1 MSDDLVNLEVNGESV
16 QARKGQMLIEVT
28 DANEVYVPRFCY
40 HEKLSIAANCRM
52 CLVEVEKAPKPLPAC
67 ATPVAEGMKVFTKSP
82 RAISAQK
89 ATMEFLLV
97 NHPLDC
103 PICDQ
108 GGECE
113 LQDLSVGYGSDVSR
127 YTERKRVVKDKNLGP
142 LVSTDMTRCIH
153 CTRCVR
159 FGQEIQGIQQ
169 LGTVGRGDRMEIS
182 TYVERSVDH
191 ELSGNIIDLCP
202 VGALNNKPYRFSAR
216 AWEMTQ
222 HASISAHDCVG
233 SNLYFH
239 VQNGHVKRAVPRDNE
254 AVNETWLSDR
264 DRFSCHAVE
273 HNDRL
278 LRPRIKENG
287 EWRDCEWVEAL
298 EHSSTLI
305 QGLVKDK
312 GAQSLGILA
321 SSCSTLEEAALLG
334 KIAQGLGTSNI
345 DHRCR
350 MVDFRDQ
357 KADSQFPSLGRR
369 IAQLEELNSILVV
382 GSNLRSEAPILAHRV
397 RKAALAGASVSF
409 LSTEK
414 YEYLFPVT
422 AYLDHNAGSILANLA
437 ALVAAAAELT
447 AKPVPAHVAAAVAG
461 GKFTEQHKAIVSS
474 LMGEGESAIVLGLQ
488 AVRHAAWADVRAL
501 AGALSQLTGASL
513 GELSEGA
520 NSAGASLAGV
530 LPHRSAGGA
539 VREVEG
545 LNALQMMQEPR
556 SAYLLASIE
565 PGADLVAD
573 GAVDALKAADAVIV
587 MASFVSEELL
597 ACADVLLPVGTVAE
611 TSGTFV
617 NVEGRWQS
625 FAGAARPLGESR
637 PAWKVLR
644 VLGNLLDLEGF
655 DYDSSEEIRDELLA
669 RVGEGVAASTYQ
681 GDHVAAITA
690 PDATRDIP
698 MYAVDGLVRR
708 SLPLQQTGA
717 GLPLNTAT
725 IAAEVVT
732 AEAGGN

>member
-1 MSDDLVNLEVNGESV
+1 
-16 QARKGQMLIEVT
+16 
-28 DANEVYVPRFCY
+28 
-40 HEKLSIAANCRM
+40 
-52 CLVEVEKAPKPLPAC
+52 
-67 ATPVAEGMKVFTKSP
+67 
-82 RAISAQK
+82 
-89 ATMEFLLV
+89 
-97 NHPLDC
+97 
-103 PICDQ
+103 
-108 GGECE
+108 
-113 LQDLSVGYGSDVSR
+113 
-127 YTERKRVVKDKNLGP
+127 
-142 LVSTDMTRCIH
+142 
-153 CTRCVR
+153 
-159 FGQEIQGIQQ
+159 
-169 LGTVGRGDRMEIS
+169 
-182 TYVERSVDH
+182 
-191 ELSGNIIDLCP
+191 
-202 VGALNNKPYRFSAR
+202 
-216 AWEMTQ
+216 
-222 HASISAHDCVG
+222 
-233 SNLYFH
+233 
-239 VQNGHVKRAVPRDNE
+239 
-254 AVNETWLSDR
+254 
-264 DRFSCHAVE
+264 
-273 HNDRL
+273 
-278 LRPRIKENG
+278 
-287 EWRDCEWVEAL
+287 
-298 EHSSTLI
+298 
-305 QGLVKDK
+305 
-312 GAQSLGILA
+312 
-321 SSCSTLEEAALLG
+321 
-334 KIAQGLGTSNI
+334 
-345 DHRCR
+345 
-350 MVDFRDQ
+350 
-357 KADSQFPSLGRR
+357 
-369 IAQLEELNSILVV
+369 
-382 GSNLRSEAPILAHRV
+382 
-397 RKAALAGASVSF
+397 
-409 LSTEK
+409 
-414 YEYLFPVT
+414 
-422 AYLDHNAGSILANLA
+422 
-437 ALVAAAAELT
+437 
-447 AKPVPAHVAAAVAG
+447 
-461 GKFTEQHKAIVSS
+461 
-474 LMGEGESAIVLGLQ
+474 MGEGESAIVLGLQ

-669 RVGEGVAASTYQ
+669 RVGEGVAASSYQ

-690 PDATRDIP
+690 PDTTRDIP